1 MEYYIAILLALAF
14 FIYSISF
21 RQLARAELT
30 GPMYFV
36 LTGMVVA
43 AIFVAEFKINQ
54 PLDQL
59 LPLVELTLA
68 VVLFSDAA
76 KTRLAILKREF
87 KYPLVLL
94 FVALPLTFFAT
105 VLTGYVLF
113 PEMGLLAL
121 ALLAIILTPTD
132 AALSKGILEA
142 KAVPLNI
149 REAINVESG
158 LNDGLCVPIFLFLF
172 LSWQLGSW
180 QDPMKMLEFMGR
192 EVGIALVVA
201 VVITWVAT
209 RLIQYS
215 ASRHF
220 FEKTSSP
227 FLILSLAIVNYA
239 VAQGVGGSGFVAAFI
254 AGLLFDHLYRPSKDM
269 RLIEQ
274 SEHIAEFFS
283 YLIWC
288 LFGAYS
294 YWQLLSIDLSW
305 EKVIFALIAA
315 TLVRVIPVLFSL
327 MLFNGLNFKEKFTL
341 AWFGPRGLAS
351 IVFTLMVLDSA
362 DGSLSE
368 LATLTIL
375 TSVFIHGIT
384 TRPIANSFNKK
395 SRAKKV

>member
-43 AIFVAEFKINQ
+43 AIFLAEFKIGQ
-54 PLDQL
+54 PLEQL

-76 KTRLAILKREF
+76 KTRLAILKRAY
-87 KYPLVLL
+87 KYPVLLL
-94 FVALPLTFFAT
+94 FVALPLTFCAT
-105 VLTGYVLF
+105 VLTGYLLF
-113 PEMGLLAL
+113 PKMSVLAL

-142 KAVPLNI
+142 KAVPLKL

-180 QDPMKMLEFMGR
+180 QPPMKMLEFMFR
-192 EVGIALVVA
+192 EVGIALGVA
-201 VVITWVAT
+201 TLITWSAT
-209 RLIQYS
+209 YLIRYS
-215 ASRHF
+215 ARRHF
-220 FEKTSSP
+220 FEKASSP
-227 FLILSLAIVNYA
+227 FLILSLAIVNYS
-239 VAQGVGGSGFVAAFI
+239 VAEALGGSGFVAAFV
-254 AGLLFDHLYRPSKDM
+254 AGLLFDYLYRPSKDM
-269 RLIEQ
+269 QLIEE

-294 YWQLLSIDLSW
+294 YSQLQSMDLSW
-305 EKVIFALIAA
+305 SKLAFALIAA

-327 MLFNGLNFKEKFTL
+327 IVFNGLNFKEKFTL

-362 DGSLSE
+362 DGLLSE
-368 LATLTIL
+368 LATLTIM

-384 TRPIANSFNKK
+384 TRPIANSFRKK
-395 SRAKKV
+395 GVAKRN